1 MFHEPAGTSILHP
14 TRLFNPVDFV
24 STSKSKWNN
33 NYGSAILYNY
43 ADPILWNKFGTY
55 KIEIKGGSD
64 NLCANISKTI
74 SINNYNEINGF
85 YQDFIFPVS
94 THILNPNYLFSSQ
107 PLQSTSSV
115 SLLNSEDCARFSYE
129 IVAAK
134 TNTKNTTKNEK
145 NSNISVFPN
154 PVINGVVFIENFNNV
169 EPNEASIYSMSGKV
183 LFENLKFTGK
193 IEIDLVNYPK
203 GIYLVEVKNNSG
215 NYRFKFVLL

>member
-1 MFHEPAGTSILHP
+1 
-14 TRLFNPVDFV
+14 
-24 STSKSKWNN
+24 
-33 NYGSAILYNY
+33 
-43 ADPILWNKFGTY
+43 
-55 KIEIKGGSD
+55 
-64 NLCANISKTI
+64 
-74 SINNYNEINGF
+74 
-85 YQDFIFPVS
+85 
-94 THILNPNYLFSSQ
+94 
-107 PLQSTSSV
+107 
-115 SLLNSEDCARFSYE
+115 LNSEDCARFSYE